1 MAGWRPRTEL
11 PLNKKIELIKRAE
24 STNLSQRK
32 LAEEF
37 GIGRTQV
44 GSILKRRRDYE
55 DALDRNECGAKRRFV
70 YSSANHEVNHNTWE
84 WFIRMRA
91 QNLSVTGPMIQQQAL
106 SYATD
111 LGMVDFK
118 ASNGWLEAFKK
129 RHNIGQSKSCSGEN
143 ISLDSDIISEW
154 YTKLGQLHKEY
165 GPEDL
170 YNMDEMCCFYRA
182 LPDRSLVLCDGSNDA
197 QCVNLSL
204 DKLTVLLCCNMNG
217 KFLPPLVIVKSE
229 KPPPSCFKNNNTTIS
244 STNSSS
250 LVQNNRGVVKWNK
263 EGHLTP
269 TLFLEWV
276 SELDVVMRLEQR
288 HILLFLDNAL
298 SSHTQDSANAL
309 HNVKL
314 VFFPATHLQ
323 PLDQGI
329 IHHIKV
335 YYRKHL
341 LHRVLAILDKQNSS
355 TMSSV
360 HNNQMTYTTSTLHS
374 KTSSTLSS
382 SINTNND
389 NHNKTDTTS
398 ILNNNHI
405 FSTLSSSNNNNH
417 NYNKTDTT
425 SSHNNHISDTL
436 GTHNSHITNTTTSI
450 HDHNQTSGS
459 VASLLASVSVL
470 DALNCVSDALK
481 DVNQA
486 VVCHGFVC
494 AGFPKQ
500 LLLVGGGEDDSSS
513 SLPPPPKDPT
523 LELESLIASVA
534 AALSLPDP
542 MTAQEYASLE
552 FITPVSEMFSDVWP
566 QDFLTAVVDKKPE
579 LYLESE
585 RHHEQN
591 TDDSQPELQ
600 YKPNSDISRPRFQ
613 HESNNGVSSS
623 SINVIDPTPKSEIK
637 DVATALYWAQQ
648 LKVFAVQR
656 AMGELESTFSQGV
669 DILTKELGSKVE

>member
-1 MAGWRPRTEL
+1 MSVVVVVVPSVGGEGQDRRNTTMRSQTRNNEMAGRQPRTEL

-44 GSILKRRRDYE
+44 GSILKRKRDYE
-55 DALDRNECGAKRRFV
+55 DALDRNECGAKRRFA
-70 YSSANHEVNHNTWE
+70 YSSANHEVNRNTWE
-84 WFIRMRA
+84 WFIRMRG

-129 RHNIGQSKSCSGEN
+129 RHNIGQSRSCSGEN
-143 ISLDSDIISEW
+143 TSLDSDIISEW
-154 YTKLGQLHKEY
+154 YSKLGQLHKEY

-170 YNMDEMCCFYRA
+170 YNMDDMCCFYRA
-182 LPDRSLVLCDGSNDA
+182 LPDRSLVLCDGGDDA
-197 QCVNLSL
+197 QSVNLSL
-204 DKLTVLLCCNMNG
+204 DKLTMLLCCNMKG

-229 KPPPSCFKNNNTTIS
+229 KPPPSCLKNNTTTS
-244 STNSSS
+244 STSSS
-250 LVQNNRGVVKWNK
+250 SVQNNPGVVKWNK

-382 SINTNND
+382 SIKSNN
-389 NHNKTDTTS
+389 NNNNKTDTTS
-398 ILNNNHI
+398 ILNNNHTI
-405 FSTLSSSNNNNH
+405 STLSSINNNH

-436 GTHNSHITNTTTSI
+436 CTQNIHITNTTTSI
-450 HDHNQTSGS
+450 HDHNQMSGL

-486 VVCHGFVC
+486 VVFRGFMC
-494 AGFPKQ
+494 AGFPKPP
-500 LLLVGGGEDDSSS
+500 LLVGGGEDDSSN
-513 SLPPPPKDPT
+513 LPPPPEDPT
-523 LELESLIASVA
+523 LELEPLIVSVA

-542 MTAQEYASLE
+542 MTAQE
-552 FITPVSEMFSDVWP
+552 
-566 QDFLTAVVDKKPE
+566 
-579 LYLESE
+579 
-585 RHHEQN
+585 
-591 TDDSQPELQ
+591 
-600 YKPNSDISRPRFQ
+600 
-613 HESNNGVSSS
+613 
-623 SINVIDPTPKSEIK
+623 
-637 DVATALYWAQQ
+637 
-648 LKVFAVQR
+648 
-656 AMGELESTFSQGV
+656 
-669 DILTKELGSKVE
+669 